1 MLTSTLLKTG
11 LRDLL
16 RRPLQTGLM
25 ILGVALGVA
34 VVIAIDLA
42 NTSAGRAFTLST
54 EAVVGK
60 ATHQILG
67 GPDGLPA
74 DLYRQVRVEWGF
86 RQSAPVVE
94 GVSLAPDLDAQ
105 PLRILGLDPIA
116 DAPFRSYLSNSGS
129 STPISFARFYTE
141 PNTAL
146 IGAGLAGRYGL
157 KPDDTIRL
165 QVNDRLETVTIVG
178 ILTPG
183 DESNRR
189 ALDGLLIMDVAAAQE
204 LLGLAKPPEG
214 LEPSGGSVG
223 GRLTR
228 IDLILADADVE
239 RLKPLLPTGAR
250 LAPAT
255 EQADTVAQL
264 TSAFQLNLTALSLL
278 ALIVGMFLIYNTMMF
293 SVVQRRAVFGVMRSL
308 GVTGGQLFALIL
320 AEAAIAST
328 LGAALGLGLGWLLGQ
343 GAVRLVTQTI
353 NDLYYALSVRDAP
366 LTLFTTIKGLGLGIG
381 AGVLAAAAP
390 AAEAAGVE
398 PVTAMRS
405 STLEDRVRKWLPIV
419 GLVGVVIAGA
429 GTAALLGGGDCYSSQ
444 SSLVFSFGGL
454 FAIVIGLALVVPMAT
469 IQLMGLATTLLSPVF
484 GTLGRLAARTV
495 VKAISRTSVAIA
507 ALMVAVS
514 VTIGV
519 SVMIASF
526 RATVT
531 NWLDLTL
538 RADVYISAPSVGRNG
553 ATLSPDLAKR
563 VAAVPGVAE
572 VETFRAVTVD
582 GEFGQINLAVA
593 DSRGRRSAGLYRFAD
608 GSPDEIWAKVLN
620 GAVIVSEPFAYRHN
634 IPPHGGTVT
643 LKTDRGDHTF
653 PVVGIFYDYASDRGT
668 VLMSEN
674 VYHEWWNDRGLT
686 SVAAFVAD
694 GHDPNEVADN
704 LRAALSGTTLQVQ
717 VNRAL
722 RDQALVIFDRTFA
735 ITNALR
741 ILAVLVAF
749 IGVLSAL
756 MALQIERTR
765 ELSTMQAVGLT
776 QPQLWRLTLL
786 ETGLMG
792 ATAGVLSLPV
802 GFVLSL
808 VLIYVINLRSFGWT
822 IQMTLD
828 PWVFAQA
835 VAVSVAAALLAAV
848 YPLIRLQKMPVAVGL
863 RQE

>member
-1 MLTSTLLKTG
+1 MLTNTLLKTG

-42 NTSAGRAFTLST
+42 NTSASRAFSLST

-60 ATHQILG
+60 ATHQIIG

-74 DLYRQVRVEWGF
+74 GLYRQVRVEWGF

-94 GVSLAPDLDAQ
+94 GVTLAPDLDAQ

-116 DAPFRSYLSNSGS
+116 DAPFRAYLSNSGS

-146 IGAGLAGRYGL
+146 VGAGLAERYGL
-157 KPDDTIRL
+157 EPDDTIRL

-178 ILTPG
+178 ILPPG

-204 LLGLAKPPEG
+204 LLGYNN
-214 LEPSGGSVG
+214 
-223 GRLTR
+223 RLTR
-228 IDLILADADVE
+228 IDLILTDAETE
-239 RLKPLLPTGAR
+239 RLKSLLPTDAR

-293 SVVQRRAVFGVMRSL
+293 SVVQRRAVFGIMRSL
-308 GVTGGQLFALIL
+308 GVTGWQLFALVV
-320 AEAAIAST
+320 AEAAVASA

-381 AGVLAAAAP
+381 AGVLAAATP

-398 PVTAMRS
+398 PVTAMRF

-419 GLVGVVIAGA
+419 GLVGVAFAAI
-429 GTAALLGGGDCYSSQ
+429 GTAALLGGGDCSSSQ

-469 IQLMGLATTLLSPVF
+469 ILLMRFAVLLLSPVS
-484 GTLGRLAARTV
+484 GMLGRLAARTV

-526 RATVT
+526 RSTVT

-553 ATLSPDLAKR
+553 ATLSPDVAER

-582 GEFGQINLAVA
+582 GEFGPINLAVA
-593 DSRGRRSAGLYRFAD
+593 DPRGRRSTGLYRFAD
-608 GSPDEIWAKVLN
+608 GDPDEIWDKVLN

-634 IPPHGGTVT
+634 IPPQGGTVT
-643 LKTDRGDHTF
+643 LKTDRGEQAF
-653 PVVGIFYDYASDRGT
+653 PVVGIFYDYSRDQGL
-668 VLMSEN
+668 VLMTQN

-694 GHDPNEVADN
+694 GQDPNRVADD
-704 LRAALSGTTLQVQ
+704 LRAALSGTALQVQ

-722 RDQALVIFDRTFA
+722 REQALVIFDRTFA

-741 ILAVLVAF
+741 ILAVVVAF

-835 VAVSVAAALLAAV
+835 VAVSVTAALLAAV

>member
-1 MLTSTLLKTG
+1 MLTNTLLKTG

-60 ATHQILG
+60 ATHQIIG
-67 GPDGLPA
+67 GPDGLPD

-86 RQSAPVVE
+86 RLSAPVVE
-94 GVSLAPDLDAQ
+94 GVSIAPDLDAQ

-116 DAPFRSYLSNSGS
+116 DAPFRTYLPNSGS

-146 IGAGLAGRYGL
+146 VGAGLAERYGL
-157 KPDDTIRL
+157 KLDDTIRL

-228 IDLILADADVE
+228 IDLILTGAEVE
-239 RLKPLLPTGAR
+239 RLQSLLPTGAR

-293 SVVQRRAVFGVMRSL
+293 SVVQRRTVFGIMRSL

-320 AEAAIAST
+320 AEAAAASAI
-328 LGAALGLGLGWLLGQ
+328 GAALGLGLGWLLGQ

-405 STLEDRVRKWLPIV
+405 STLEDRVRKWLPLV
-419 GLVGVVIAGA
+419 GLVGVVIAGV
-429 GTAALLGGGDCYSSQ
+429 GTAALLGGGA
-444 SSLVFSFGGL
+444 SLIFSFGGL

-469 IQLMGLATTLLSPVF
+469 ILLMGLATTLLSPVV
-484 GTLGRLAARTV
+484 GMLGRLAARTV

-538 RADVYISAPSVGRNG
+538 RADVYISAPTAGRTG

-563 VAAVPGVAE
+563 VAAVPGVKE
-572 VETFRAVTVD
+572 VETIRVVSVD
-582 GEFGQINLAVA
+582 SEFGPVNLAVS
-593 DSRGRRSAGLYRFAD
+593 DSSRGRNASLYRFAD
-608 GSPDEIWAKVLN
+608 GNPAQIWAEVVA
-620 GAVIVSEPFAYRHN
+620 GAVIVSEPFAYHHH
-634 IPPHGGTVT
+634 IPPHGGAVT
-643 LKTDRGDHTF
+643 LKTDNGDHTF
-653 PVVGIFYDYASDRGT
+653 RVVGIYYDYASDQGT
-668 VLMSEN
+668 VLMGKDT
-674 VYHEWWNDRGLT
+674 YHAWWNDRSIT

-694 GHDPNEVADN
+694 GQDPNKVADD

-741 ILAVLVAF
+741 ILAVIVAF

-776 QPQLWRLTLL
+776 QPQLWRLTLM